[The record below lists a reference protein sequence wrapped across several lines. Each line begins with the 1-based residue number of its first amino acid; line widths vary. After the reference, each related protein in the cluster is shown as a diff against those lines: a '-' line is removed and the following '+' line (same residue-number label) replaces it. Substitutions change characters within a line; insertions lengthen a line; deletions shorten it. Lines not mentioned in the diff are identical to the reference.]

1 MYREN
6 LRSKQNNLLVEEI
19 TEDRIPCDT
28 YK

>member
-19 TEDRIPCDT
+19 TEDKIPCET